1 VRYSIR
7 LLPRERIA
15 LLNMRLDPLLTT
27 RTFADVAGV
36 SELLEGLIFFTD
48 QELRYDKEIKQ
59 EIRKYFAYK
68 KNMPLTQ
75 MWSKESAPGEIL
87 SIDEIEQIGNQEIS
101 GKEIIEDLLPP
112 YNPVDMDSHT
122 TGWLNPLVD
131 KKAEEILLNLF
142 QVQDINEVKISDGEL
157 LRGLIHFLVNDR
169 VFQYGFR
176 NAMFIGSLYGLTYS
190 ETGAFLDDVISAIDE
205 DKFLTFRANF
215 LADYDKWIDLIEE
228 RSKDVIVSKSGE
240 FVINRAIKRFIIL
253 DTMIRIYDYTASYL
267 TFFEIALKL
276 VEIRDNKKFVSVIK
290 SVLKKELELF
300 KARIDM
306 TMQS

>member
-36 SELLEGLIFFTD
+36 SELLEGLVFFTD
-48 QELRYDKEIKQ
+48 QELRYNKEIKQ

-75 MWSKESAPGEIL
+75 MWIKESAPGEVL
-87 SIDEIEQIGNQEIS
+87 SNDEIEQIENQEIS

-157 LRGLIHFLVNDR
+157 LRGLIHFLVNDKG
-169 VFQYGFR
+169 FQYGFR

-190 ETGAFLDDVISAIDE
+190 ETGAFLDDAISALDE
-205 DKFLTFRANF
+205 DKFLTFRDNF
-215 LADYDKWIDLIEE
+215 LADYDKWIDLIEG

-253 DTMIRIYDYTASYL
+253 DTMIKIYDYTASYL

-276 VEIRDNKKFVSVIK
+276 VEIRDNKKFVSAVK
-290 SVLKKELELF
+290 ELLKKQLGLF
-300 KARIDM
+300 KVRIDM
-306 TMQS
+306 TMLG

>member
-27 RTFADVAGV
+27 RAFADVAGV

-48 QELRYDKEIKQ
+48 HELRYGNKIKQ

-68 KNMPLTQ
+68 KNMPLIQ
-75 MWSKESAPGEIL
+75 MGIKESAPGEIL
-87 SIDEIEQIGNQEIS
+87 SIDEIEQIENQEIS

-112 YNPVDMDSHT
+112 YNPVDMNSHT

-142 QVQDINEVKISDGEL
+142 QVQDINKVKISDGEL
-157 LRGLIHFLVNDR
+157 LRGLIHFLVNDKG
-169 VFQYGFR
+169 FQYAFR

-190 ETGAFLDDVISAIDE
+190 ETGAFVDGVLSAIED
-205 DKFLTFRANF
+205 DKFLTFRDNF
-215 LADYDKWIDLIEE
+215 LADYDKWIDLIEG
-228 RSKDVIVSKSGE
+228 RSIEVKVSKSGE
-240 FVINRAIKRFIIL
+240 FVINRAIERFIIL
-253 DTMIRIYDYTASYL
+253 DMMIRNYDYTASYL
-267 TFFEIALKL
+267 TFFEIALNLVKL
-276 VEIRDNKKFVSVIK
+276 EDNKKFVSLTK
-290 SVLKKELELF
+290 TLLKNELRIF
-300 KARIDM
+300 KILIDM
-306 TMQS
+306 TMLG

>member
-48 QELRYDKEIKQ
+48 QELRYSNEIKQ

-75 MWSKESAPGEIL
+75 VGIKESAPGEIL

>member
-1 VRYSIR
+1 MRYSIR